1 MDKNVNKQKILV
13 TGGAG
18 FIGSHLTDKLLN
30 EDYKVCCIDS
40 FDSFYDVNEKRNN
53 VRVHLNNNNYQLFEG
68 NIENKDFISNVFS
81 KFQPEIVVHLAA
93 KAGVR
98 PSVENPYTYEQTN
111 IIGTLNILEVCVRNK
126 VKKFVNGSFS
136 SVYGLN
142 DNILFKE
149 SDPLNRIA
157 SPYAATK
164 LASEAF
170 CHTFHNIYKLPI
182 INLRFFTVYGPRQR
196 PDLAIRKFMTKI
208 LNNEP
213 IEIYG
218 DGSTSRDYTYVEDI
232 VFGITKAINYNEKDY
247 DTFNLGNS
255 APIKLIDL
263 VRKIEKAVNKKAKL
277 EYKTIQKG
285 DVPVTYADI
294 SKSENRLG
302 YSPKTILDQG
312 LKNMADWIKTSKHIS

>member
-1 MDKNVNKQKILV
+1 MKKNKILV

-18 FIGSHLTDKLLN
+18 FIGSHLIDKLLD

-40 FDSFYDVNEKRNN
+40 FDSFYDVNEKRDN
-53 VRVHLNNNNYQLFEG
+53 VNTHLNYKNYQLHEG
-68 NIENKDFISNVFS
+68 NIENKAFIIDVFS
-81 KFQPEIVVHLAA
+81 KFKPDIVVHLAA

-98 PSVENPYTYEQTN
+98 PSVENPFSYEQTN
-111 IIGTLNILEVCVRNK
+111 IVGTLNILEVCVKYK
-126 VKKFVNGSFS
+126 VKKFVNGSSS

-142 DNILFKE
+142 ESIPFKE
-149 SDPLNRIA
+149 SDPLNLIA

-232 VFGITKAINYNEKDY
+232 VFGVIKAINYYEKEY

-255 APIKLIDL
+255 TPIKLIDL
-263 VRKIEKAVNKKAKL
+263 VRKIEIALNKKAKL
-277 EYKTIQKG
+277 EYKPIQKG

-302 YSPKTILDQG
+302 YSPKTNLDQG
-312 LKNMADWIKTSKHIS
+312 LKNMADWIKDTKHIS

>member
-1 MDKNVNKQKILV
+1 MIYNKILV

-18 FIGSHLTDKLLN
+18 FIGSHLIDQLLIDN
-30 EDYKVCCIDS
+30 YEVCCVDS
-40 FDSFYDVNEKRNN
+40 FDPFYDVNEKRDN
-53 VRVHLNNNNYQLFEG
+53 VNTHHNYKNYQLHEG
-68 NIENKDFISNVFS
+68 NIENKAFITDVFS
-81 KFQPEIVVHLAA
+81 KFKPDIVVHLAA

-98 PSVENPYTYEQTN
+98 PSVENPFSYEQTN
-111 IIGTLNILEVCVRNK
+111 IIGTLNILEVCVKYK
-126 VKKFVNGSFS
+126 VKKFVNGSSS

-142 DNILFKE
+142 ESIPFKE
-149 SDPLNRIA
+149 SDPLNLIA

-232 VFGITKAINYNEKDY
+232 VGGIVRAMHYNKKKY

-255 APIKLIDL
+255 TPIKLIDL
-263 VRKIEKAVNKKAKL
+263 VRKIEIAVNKNAIIKH
-277 EYKTIQKG
+277 TPTQKG

-294 SKSENRLG
+294 NKSENRLG
-302 YSPKTILDQG
+302 YSPKTNLDRG
-312 LKNMADWIKTSKHIS
+312 LRDMVDWIKDTKHIS

>member
-1 MDKNVNKQKILV
+1 
-13 TGGAG
+13 
-18 FIGSHLTDKLLN
+18 
-30 EDYKVCCIDS
+30 
-40 FDSFYDVNEKRNN
+40 
-53 VRVHLNNNNYQLFEG
+53 
-68 NIENKDFISNVFS
+68 
-81 KFQPEIVVHLAA
+81 
-93 KAGVR
+93 
-98 PSVENPYTYEQTN
+98 
-111 IIGTLNILEVCVRNK
+111 
-126 VKKFVNGSFS
+126 
-136 SVYGLN
+136 
-142 DNILFKE
+142 
-149 SDPLNRIA
+149 
-157 SPYAATK
+157 
-164 LASEAF
+164 
-170 CHTFHNIYKLPI
+170 
-182 INLRFFTVYGPRQR
+182 
-196 PDLAIRKFMTKI
+196 MTKI

>member
-1 MDKNVNKQKILV
+1 MNKQNILV

-18 FIGSHLTDKLLN
+18 FIGSHLIDRLLN
-30 EDYKVCCIDS
+30 ESHNVCCVDS
-40 FDSFYDVNEKRNN
+40 FDPFYDVNEKRNN
-53 VRVHLNNNNYQLFEG
+53 VNTHLNYTNYQLYEG
-68 NIENKDFISNVFS
+68 NIENKAFINDVFS
-81 KFQPEIVVHLAA
+81 KFQPDLVVHLAA

-98 PSVENPYTYEQTN
+98 PSVENPYSYEQTN
-111 IIGTLNILEVCVRNK
+111 IIGTLNILETCVTHK
-126 VKKFVNGSFS
+126 IKKFINGSSS

-142 DNILFKE
+142 ESIPFKE
-149 SDPLNRIA
+149 SDSLNLIA

-170 CHTFHNIYKLPI
+170 CHTFHNIYKIPI

-232 VFGITKAINYNEKDY
+232 VFGITKAINYNEKEY

-263 VRKIEKAVNKKAKL
+263 VRKIEIAVNKKAKL
-277 EYKTIQKG
+277 EYKPIQKG
-285 DVPVTYADI
+285 DVPITYADV
-294 SKSENRLG
+294 SKSMKQLG
-302 YSPKTILDQG
+302 YNPKTSLVQG
-312 LKNMADWIKTSKHIS
+312 LAIMANWLKKNSSNQK